1 MYWLKSIRLNLIS
14 LSVLLAVQYC
24 CTKSA
29 NPMEGFKNWDP
40 VSSVVITSSNPTQQH
55 GIEPL
60 TQHYNSCHQLDNNP
74 NSPFKLVINADIKQ
88 NNRASN
94 KVKKMN
100 FNGHQ
105 GTRGI
110 IELLFPFHGFT

>member
-1 MYWLKSIRLNLIS
+1 
-14 LSVLLAVQYC
+14 
-24 CTKSA
+24 
-29 NPMEGFKNWDP
+29 MEGFKNWDP

-88 NNRASN
+88 NTLANN
-94 KVKKMN
+94 KVKKMT

-110 IELLFPFHGFT
+110 IALLFPFHGFT

>member
-1 MYWLKSIRLNLIS
+1 MYWLKSIHLNLIS

-74 NSPFKLVINADIKQ
+74 NSRFKLVINAYIKQ
-88 NNRASN
+88 KYRASN
-94 KVKKMN
+94 KMKNM
-100 FNGHQ
+100 
-105 GTRGI
+105 I
-110 IELLFPFHGFT
+110 FTGNQCT